1 MRVFVQQLADELAT
15 EAMGR
20 QLSLLLNGRGIVYL
34 CGELGAGKTTLSRGI
49 LRGMGYTGA
58 VKSPTFTLVEPYEMG
73 ERAAY
78 HFDLYR
84 LEDPEELEYL
94 GIDEYLES
102 GHLCLLEWPEKGV
115 GHIPPSDLTIELGV
129 LAEGRSLV
137 VSANSAFG
145 EQICRGLLESVQ

>member
-1 MRVFVQQLADELAT
+1 MSVYAQQLGDELAT
-15 EAMGR
+15 EAIGR
-20 QLSLLLNGRGIVYL
+20 RLGGLLNGRGIVYL
-34 CGELGAGKTTLSRGI
+34 AGELGAGKTTLSRGI
-49 LRGMGYTGA
+49 LRGMGHTGA

-73 ERAAY
+73 ERAVY

-94 GIDEYLES
+94 GIDDYLEG
-102 GHLCLLEWPEKGV
+102 GHLCLVEWPEKGI

-137 VSANSAFG
+137 VTANSPFG
-145 EQICRGLLESVQ
+145 EQICRGLVESAP